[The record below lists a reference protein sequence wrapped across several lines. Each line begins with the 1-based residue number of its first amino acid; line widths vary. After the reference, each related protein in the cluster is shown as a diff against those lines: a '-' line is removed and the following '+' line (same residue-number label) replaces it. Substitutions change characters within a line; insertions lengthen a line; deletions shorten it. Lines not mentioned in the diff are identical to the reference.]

1 MKNNRFYTLFAIAVL
16 LALVGATAFA
26 PQAAYAKSGGG
37 TGTLTVSGDGL
48 AGIRGNGTASIS
60 GNGILWIRDH
70 AGDASISVS
79 GSGEKR
85 ELANGWIRY
94 AGFKGSAT
102 VSGSS
107 ITVALSGYDV
117 NLQASGTGKFVLRG
131 NGTYTAVRNGVTVS
145 GTWTENAEVQQLP

>member
-26 PQAAYAKSGGG
+26 PQAAYAKLGGG

-48 AGIRGNGTASIS
+48 AGIRGHGTASIS

-94 AGFKGSAT
+94 AGFKGSAVLT
-102 VSGSS
+102 
-107 ITVALSGYDV
+107 TRPLNVA
-117 NLQASGTGKFVLRG
+117 
-131 NGTYTAVRNGVTVS
+131 
-145 GTWTENAEVQQLP
+145 